1 MFVNEYKTEVIS
13 QISKMREESLEHNQE
28 LSQSVSYMRRTFDQ
42 TLMPQFEVM
51 REQCKRATDRTES
64 IEKRVDTFFSKLLEL
79 ENGKLGNEEYMRQ
92 HHDVCK

>member
-13 QISKMREESLEHNQE
+13 QISKMREEFLEHNQE

-51 REQCKRATDRTES
+51 RE
-64 IEKRVDTFFSKLLEL
+64 
-79 ENGKLGNEEYMRQ
+79 
-92 HHDVCK
+92 